1 MKLSGLLFCCA
12 LLTAGCAPPEPL
24 RLGFLGGLSG
34 RVADLGEGGRN
45 GTQLAVELANE
56 EGGIRGRKI
65 ELIIQDDGQNKEMA
79 LAAVDRLAA
88 ARPVAVIGP
97 MTSAMAVAV
106 LEPSARAGLLLVSP
120 TVTATTLSDQDDHLF
135 KVVSSTREHARL
147 SAESFYAQGR
157 RRIAGIYDTNNAA
170 YTTDWLEQ
178 YRAAFAAKGGAIVA
192 AVPFTSGEDASYGA
206 AVNKLKAVDADAFHF
221 IANASDTVRLLQLA
235 RAAGLRQ
242 PASAAT
248 WAATE
253 HLIELGGRSV
263 EGLRLTQYFDRE
275 DASPRYLAF
284 RNNYQAR
291 FGRNPGFACVA
302 AYDAARAVIEALRKQ
317 ESRQSLKEALL
328 GSGPYDGLQGRWNFN
343 RFGDAERSVW
353 VTVVRDGRFVRAD

>member
-12 LLTAGCAPPEPL
+12 LLTVGCAPPEPV
-24 RLGFLGGLSG
+24 RLGFIGGLSG

-56 EGGIRGRKI
+56 EGGIHGRKI
-65 ELIIQDDGQNKEMA
+65 ELLIEDDGQNAEMA

-88 ARPVAVIGP
+88 ARVVAVIGP

-120 TVTATTLSDQDDHLF
+120 TATATTLTDKDDNLF
-135 KVVSSTREHARL
+135 RIVSSTAEHARI
-147 SAESFYAQGR
+147 SAESFRALGNR
-157 RRIAGIYDTNNAA
+157 RVVGIYDTNNAA

-178 YRAAFAAKGGAIVA
+178 YRAAFEAKGGAIVA
-192 AVPFTSGEDASYGA
+192 AVPFTSGDDASYGA
-206 AVNKLKAVDADAFHF
+206 AVNQLKAVDADAFHF
-221 IANASDTVRLLQLA
+221 VASASDTVRLLQLA

-242 PASAAT
+242 SASAAT

-253 HLIELGGRSV
+253 QLIELGGRSV
-263 EGLRLTQYFDRE
+263 EGLRLTQFFDRE

-284 RNNYQAR
+284 STAYRAR
-291 FGRNPGFACVA
+291 FGRGPGFACVT
-302 AYDAARAVIEALRKQ
+302 AYDAARAVIDALRKQ

-328 GSGPYDGLQGRWNFN
+328 AAGPYEGLQGQWSFN
-343 RFGDAERSVW
+343 RHGDAMRSIW